1 MRLLRQIIIVFA
13 VLGLVTGPA
22 AIAGGLYVRDNVQ
35 SQLKSQQI
43 TFAPRGTPSLPADIQ
58 SYGGMQ
64 VVNGSQAKVFADKY
78 IAVHVKGMLAGAA
91 KDQPLLKGVSTYSQ
105 ISGVSRT
112 HPGNKALSG
121 LTDTVFRGEM
131 LRGSLL
137 SAWGWWTMATIML
150 WAGVAL
156 LSYAVLAGG
165 TLAGARLMAH
175 RSVTRRHHEPAAV

>member
-1 MRLLRQIIIVFA
+1 MRLLRQLIIVFA
-13 VLGLVTGPA
+13 VLGLITGPA

-43 TFAPRGTPSLPADIQ
+43 TFAPKGTEGLPANIQ
-58 SYGGMQ
+58 SYGGTQ

-91 KDQPLLKGVSTYSQ
+91 KNDPRLTGVSTYSQ
-105 ISGVSRT
+105 ISNVSRAN
-112 HPGNKALSG
+112 PNDKALSG

-165 TLAGARLMAH
+165 TLVGARLMAY
-175 RSVTRRHHEPAAV
+175 RAADRRHHEPAAV